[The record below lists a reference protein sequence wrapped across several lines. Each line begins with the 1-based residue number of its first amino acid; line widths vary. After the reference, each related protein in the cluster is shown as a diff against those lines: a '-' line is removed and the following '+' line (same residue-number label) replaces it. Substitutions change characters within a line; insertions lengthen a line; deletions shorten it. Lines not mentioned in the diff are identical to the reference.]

1 MDSTLTLTACG
12 KTFTQTVSATTTL
25 DDILI
30 YFDVQ
35 DQQLSTK
42 KALQRE
48 EYIRTNFLSYTGIPK
63 KEEFG
68 PDNGESVITIQYNVP
83 GLMQPKL
90 TFINHPNKSTFQANI
105 DDFSTITIGSI
116 YSNIPTPSNIN
127 LTLEH
132 VYTTDHLS
140 KRQQQD
146 AISQV
151 MNSFNQSSQQAQQ
164 QREEELRQTGQMTF
178 GPMRPV
184 QTTQSKIDPIVEL
197 AEINEMIGA
206 IENRYIF
213 AAPKVIVSVR
223 IEEPQLRVVKP
234 IIAETQKQND
244 DQNNNNNN
252 DQSSS
257 DVPSDEVSDSDDD
270 EFYKHNKQD
279 YRIIHKMY
287 VKNRQILKA
296 QIKADQ
302 AQGKEPLCT
311 VPDSESD
318 NTDDNEEE
326 IVQSQNVNKGVSA
339 GGNRP
344 KSLAEMAKE
353 MRLKKLQNGK
363 EKSDKNESINDN
375 KNEQVPKIAPN
386 SAENLSTTFKNKE
399 GKFCAA
405 NLTYR
410 VRIPTVF
417 YELKTKTENI
427 EEEKSEEKKEDQDE
441 QTTSSSASTSAS
453 TSTYPKLIINISFQ
467 FQFPST
473 TTILN
478 LYNSL
483 SNLLSTQIVNYI
495 TSRMGS
501 SPNTHS
507 TPLQPTTPKQSTQ
520 LDTFP
525 FIIALAA
532 PPYTQFLST
541 NISTDSKKFPFGV
554 DTTMRNLNI
563 SNRSAFSFHFRQ
575 IFGQTQGN
583 NGKDVINLG
592 EYLHSAHNGN
602 IPLVGKPV
610 LNEENKQKFITKE
623 FLTNLLSPII
633 SQIDDV
639 IVG

>member
-1 MDSTLTLTACG
+1 MNSQQNDRQQNDGKNGNNENNPTRNINTNINPYGTLTNNIPFG
-12 KTFTQTVSATTTL
+12 MNTVAMSGQNGYIS
-25 DDILI
+25 DD
-30 YFDVQ
+30 
-35 DQQLSTK
+35 
-42 KALQRE
+42 
-48 EYIRTNFLSYTGIPK
+48 
-63 KEEFG
+63 
-68 PDNGESVITIQYNVP
+68 
-83 GLMQPKL
+83 
-90 TFINHPNKSTFQANI
+90 
-105 DDFSTITIGSI
+105 DDFLKGFSRNT
-116 YSNIPTPSNIN
+116 NDDN
-127 LTLEH
+127 
-132 VYTTDHLS
+132 D
-140 KRQQQD
+140 
-146 AISQV
+146 
-151 MNSFNQSSQQAQQ
+151 
-164 QREEELRQTGQMTF
+164 
-178 GPMRPV
+178 
-184 QTTQSKIDPIVEL
+184 
-197 AEINEMIGA
+197 
-206 IENRYIF
+206 
-213 AAPKVIVSVR
+213 
-223 IEEPQLRVVKP
+223 
-234 IIAETQKQND
+234 QND
-244 DQNNNNNN
+244 NNNNNNTNN

-318 NTDDNEEE
+318 NNDDNEEE

-353 MRLKKLQNGK
+353 MKLKKLQSGN
-363 EKSDKNESINDN
+363 N
-375 KNEQVPKIAPN
+375 KNEQFPTIDPN
-386 SAENLSTTFKNKE
+386 SSENLSTTFKNKE

-410 VRIPTVF
+410 VRIPTIF
-417 YELKTKTENI
+417 YELKTKPENI
-427 EEEKSEEKKEDQDE
+427 EEEKSEEKKEDQNE
-441 QTTSSSASTSAS
+441 NEQSKQTTSSTL
-453 TSTYPKLIINISFQ
+453 YPKLIINISFQ

-478 LYNSL
+478 LYNSI

-541 NISTDSKKFPFGV
+541 NISNDSKKFPFGV

-575 IFGQTQGN
+575 IFGQTQLN

-602 IPLVGKPV
+602 IPLVGKPI